1 MLEKENHIKAEIE
14 KFQGAEVNV
23 LKSRR
28 ISVRVHSDKG
38 YEAAK
43 FLKELTFIHLA
54 SIEYVDWIDE
64 NEFELVYNLWSYDKK
79 VTVFLKIRIPRD
91 NPTYISF
98 MELWPVAI
106 THEREAHEM
115 MGIVFEGNPNL
126 TSFILED
133 WKGIPPLRKDF
144 DTRKY
149 VKEKYDDIPF
159 PEADEK

>member
-1 MLEKENHIKAEIE
+1 MLEKENQIKAEIE
-14 KFQGAEVNV
+14 KFQGAEVKV

-28 ISVRVHSDKG
+28 ISVRIDADKG
-38 YEAAK
+38 YKAAE

-54 SIEYVDWIDE
+54 SIEYVDWIED

-91 NPTYISF
+91 NPKYKTF
-98 MELWPVAI
+98 MDLWPVAI

-126 TSFILED
+126 PLFIF
-133 WKGIPPLRKDF
+133 KII
-144 DTRKY
+144 T
-149 VKEKYDDIPF
+149 
-159 PEADEK
+159 